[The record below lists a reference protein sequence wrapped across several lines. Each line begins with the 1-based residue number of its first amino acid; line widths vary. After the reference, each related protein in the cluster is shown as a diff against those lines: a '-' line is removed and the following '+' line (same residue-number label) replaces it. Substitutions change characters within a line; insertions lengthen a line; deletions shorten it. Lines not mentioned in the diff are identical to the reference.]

1 MSKELVVATRKGLFV
16 LRRKGRR
23 WTIEEPAFRG
33 VNVSMCLRDPRD
45 GALYAALDHGHFGV
59 KLQRRR
65 GKRWEELAAPSY
77 PQLPEGEVETDA
89 MGRPWPRKLRLI
101 WSLEIDPRAEGSIW
115 CGTIPGGLFHSA
127 DGGASWRLV
136 DSLWD
141 HPERKKWMGGGYDHA
156 GIHSVLVDPR
166 DPAVVTVGVSTGS
179 VWRSSD
185 GGTSWTNMGQ
195 GLRAEYLPKEQAYD
209 PYPQDVHRLVSC
221 AKHPARIW
229 AQHHNGIFRTQKDG
243 TTWKEVKAK
252 APSRFGFAVAA
263 HPSDPDTAW
272 FAPAQKDECR
282 VPVDGK
288 IVVLRTQDGGKSFEV
303 LKKGLPQEH
312 AYDLIYRHGLE
323 VAADGETLAMG
334 STTGS
339 LWWSDDAGD
348 TWRAI
353 AEHLPP
359 IFAVRFVN

>member
-1 MSKELVVATRKGLFV
+1 MSKELLVATRKGLFV

-23 WTIEEPAFRG
+23 WKIEEPAFRG
-33 VNVSMCLRDPRD
+33 VPTSICLRDPRD

-59 KLQRRR
+59 KLHRQR
-65 GKRWEELAAPSY
+65 GEQWEPLGVPSY
-77 PQLPEGEVETDA
+77 PQLPEGRVETDR
-89 MGRPWPRKLRLI
+89 MGRPLPRKLRLI
-101 WSLEIDPRAEGSIW
+101 WSLEIDPRAENALW

-127 DGGASWRLV
+127 DGGKSWQLV
-136 DSLWD
+136 ESLWNA
-141 HPERKKWMGGGYDHA
+141 PERAEWFGGGYDA
-156 GIHSVLVDPR
+156 PGIHSVLVDPR
-166 DPAVVTVGVSTGS
+166 DAMRLVVGVSCGG
-179 VWRSSD
+179 VWRSDD
-185 GGTSWTNMGQ
+185 GGASWRNIAQ
-195 GLRAEYLPKEQAYD
+195 GMRAEFAPEEQQFNPNIQD
-209 PYPQDVHRLVSC
+209 PHRLAQC
-221 AKHPARIW
+221 AARPARIW

-243 TTWKEVKAK
+243 TTWKEMKAK

-288 IVVLRTQDGGKSFEV
+288 VLVLRTRDGGKSFEV

-348 TWRAI
+348 SWRTI
-353 AEHLPP
+353 SEHLPP